1 MKTAKELE
9 QGIKQITE
17 LIHQEFP
24 ALAKNMKE
32 LPVKDLAIAD
42 QEIYAKNLEAHYN
55 NLVAQLGSYSKK
67 HANTNLINNSEN
79 LKFSGYPLY
88 PPADDIYNH
97 GKKEMD
103 LDPNDLSKKKSP
115 NEAPG
120 TANEKEFKN
129 HMTGEDLDV
138 PGSELDD
145 EQENIGSEDEENN
158 YYSLGGDDHN
168 DLEEDR
174 G

>member
-1 MKTAKELE
+1 MKTVTELE

-24 ALAKNMKE
+24 ALAKNLRE
-32 LPVKDLAIAD
+32 LPIKDLATDD

-55 NLVAQLGSYSKK
+55 NLVTQLGSYSKK
-67 HANTNLINNSEN
+67 HADINLNSNSEN
-79 LKFSGYPLY
+79 FKFLGYPLY

-103 LDPNDLSKKKSP
+103 LDPNDLSKNKTP
-115 NEAPG
+115 NETHG

-129 HMTGEDLDV
+129 HMTGEDLDI
-138 PGSELDD
+138 PGAELDD
-145 EQENIGSEDEENN
+145 QQENIGSEDEENN
-158 YYSLGGDDHN
+158 YYSLGGDNHD